1 MAPPRSRL
9 PVSPGPIHYEPWTV
23 VALLALGTI
32 LWLPRF
38 QERLPGGPCDCPAWA
53 PEASPPSSIPPGEPG
68 MRATL
73 AGALGDAAL
82 VVVPGGVR
90 IDRAESLDVR
100 WLLCPLAMVV
110 GGALAGLALKGL
122 RRRLRRPK
130 AAAIYAISTI
140 LGLLLAGTAARS
152 ATYRQSIRIS
162 SGSVEFET
170 AELLGLRRSRHSLFG
185 AGRIEAWRTGS
196 RYDLIAVPA
205 KAHPKGCA
213 RVLRVRALEPD
224 LLAILNQSVR

>member
-1 MAPPRSRL
+1 
-9 PVSPGPIHYEPWTV
+9 
-23 VALLALGTI
+23 
-32 LWLPRF
+32 
-38 QERLPGGPCDCPAWA
+38 
-53 PEASPPSSIPPGEPG
+53 

-90 IDRAESLDVR
+90 IDRTESLDVR

-162 SGSVEFET
+162 CGSVEFET
-170 AELLGLRRSRHSLFG
+170 AELLGLRRSRRSLFG
-185 AGRIEAWRTGS
+185 VARIAAWRTGS

-205 KAHPKGCA
+205 KARPMGCA
-213 RVLRVRALEPD
+213 RLLRVRALEPD
-224 LLAILNQSVR
+224 LLAILNQALR